1 MIMNVLSFGMPGG
14 FEWLIVFIISLMV
27 FALPVLVVVLII
39 RSLVRN
45 KRETQ
50 RLRLEVGK
58 LADELQRM
66 RKNNE
71 AQQ

>member
-1 MIMNVLSFGMPGG
+1 MITNVLSFGMPGG
-14 FEWLIVFIISLMV
+14 FEWLVVFIISLIV

-45 KRETQ
+45 KRENQ

-58 LADELQRM
+58 LADELERM